1 MLACMLLLQ
10 LYLTL
15 VTLWTVAYQAP
26 LFMGFSR
33 QEYWNGL
40 PFPSARDLYD
50 PGIEPASPELAGSF
64 FTNSAIWETLNRF
77 IQFPSVTQS
86 CPTLCHLMN
95 RSTPGF
101 PVHHQLTESAQTH
114 VHWVSNAI
122 QPPHPLSSP
131 SPPALNLSQ
140 HQGLFQWVSSSHQVH
155 TYKRGC

>member
-1 MLACMLLLQ
+1 MSDSQRSYGLQPTRLLRPWDFPGKSTGVGCHCILNISMLACMLLLQ

-50 PGIEPASPELAGSF
+50 PGIEPASPALAGSF

-77 IQFPSVTQS
+77 IQFRSVTQS
-86 CPTLCHLMN
+86 RPTLCHLMN

-114 VHWVSNAI
+114 VH
-122 QPPHPLSSP
+122 
-131 SPPALNLSQ
+131 
-140 HQGLFQWVSSSHQVH
+140 
-155 TYKRGC
+155 